1 MPSDGPPLP
10 TVSGPALREA
20 KFALRTR
27 CLARRD
33 ALPAQEHAAASAA
46 IAAGIAGID
55 SWVQA
60 PAVLVTLPFGSE
72 WNTRPLVDAALAAGK
87 AVVLPRVNPRTRM
100 LDLFAIRDPESDV
113 ERLCIP
119 DAQVV
124 SRRRGGAGCRRLR
137 CPRRAAGLRRQFYAC
152 CRRAG
157 GCRGSRR
164 RRAVD
169 SRARGSTR
177 AVRHSTCA
185 AAAADDMVRAPGRNL
200 TLAIQVFSARR
211 HATRCHPESCAHLP
225 QTDPRVRR
233 RSNGRHG
240 RQPRQ
245 RRLSTLRRD
254 TGVADLRAGCAL
266 GLARRL
272 GFRRWRAG
280 ADHGGANR
288 PVAGARGAAPRSR
301 MALPFSLKQTG
312 VPAGAPLAGATL
324 PPLALALGW
333 RPTLLLVTAL
343 GALVIVAAQP
353 TRRLLDADRLPARP
367 LSVRGVLAPLRA
379 VFASRALAELSLAGF
394 TYAATQVCLMSFLVV
409 YLTETLGRSLVAA
422 GLALTVANLGGIVG
436 RIGWGAI
443 ADRRIPPRRLLGLLG
458 ILSCLCA
465 VATAAFDARWSPGV
479 LLALCATFGA
489 TAIGW
494 NGVQLAELA
503 RHAPR
508 GQEGAITG
516 ASGFLTLSGVVVGP
530 PTFAL
535 LASLTGSYRVGFT
548 VFGIASGLC
557 GAYFLLSGREA
568 MPAAGR

>member
-1 MPSDGPPLP
+1 M
-10 TVSGPALREA
+10 
-20 KFALRTR
+20 
-27 CLARRD
+27 
-33 ALPAQEHAAASAA
+33 
-46 IAAGIAGID
+46 
-55 SWVQA
+55 
-60 PAVLVTLPFGSE
+60 
-72 WNTRPLVDAALAAGK
+72 
-87 AVVLPRVNPRTRM
+87 
-100 LDLFAIRDPESDV
+100 
-113 ERLCIP
+113 
-119 DAQVV
+119 
-124 SRRRGGAGCRRLR
+124 
-137 CPRRAAGLRRQFYAC
+137 
-152 CRRAG
+152 
-157 GCRGSRR
+157 
-164 RRAVD
+164 
-169 SRARGSTR
+169 
-177 AVRHSTCA
+177 
-185 AAAADDMVRAPGRNL
+185 
-200 TLAIQVFSARR
+200 
-211 HATRCHPESCAHLP
+211 
-225 QTDPRVRR
+225 
-233 RSNGRHG
+233 
-240 RQPRQ
+240 
-245 RRLSTLRRD
+245 
-254 TGVADLRAGCAL
+254 
-266 GLARRL
+266 
-272 GFRRWRAG
+272 
-280 ADHGGANR
+280 
-288 PVAGARGAAPRSR
+288 
-301 MALPFSLKQTG
+301 
-312 VPAGAPLAGATL
+312 
-324 PPLALALGW
+324 
-333 RPTLLLVTAL
+333 
-343 GALVIVAAQP
+343 IVAAQP

-367 LSVRGVLAPLRA
+367 LNVRGVLAPLRA

-557 GAYFLLSGREA
+557 GAYFLFSGRRVI
-568 MPAAGR
+568 PVTGR

>member
-1 MPSDGPPLP
+1 MTPTPSR
-10 TVSGPALREA
+10 PAGV
-20 KFALRTR
+20 
-27 CLARRD
+27 
-33 ALPAQEHAAASAA
+33 
-46 IAAGIAGID
+46 AG
-55 SWVQA
+55 
-60 PAVLVTLPFGSE
+60 T
-72 WNTRPLVDAALAAGK
+72 ALA
-87 AVVLPRVNPRTRM
+87 V
-100 LDLFAIRDPESDV
+100 
-113 ERLCIP
+113 
-119 DAQVV
+119 
-124 SRRRGGAGCRRLR
+124 
-137 CPRRAAGLRRQFYAC
+137 
-152 CRRAG
+152 
-157 GCRGSRR
+157 
-164 RRAVD
+164 
-169 SRARGSTR
+169 
-177 AVRHSTCA
+177 
-185 AAAADDMVRAPGRNL
+185 
-200 TLAIQVFSARR
+200 TLAIQVFTSLAGT
-211 HATRCHPESCAHLP
+211 ATSVLAPEIAPALGLP
-225 QTDPRVRR
+225 TKLIGVFVGVLYAGGMAASLASGGFVERYGAIRV
-233 RSNGRHG
+233 S
-240 RQPRQ
+240 QACV
-245 RRLSTLRRD
+245 LL
-254 TGVADLRAGCAL
+254 CAL
-266 GLARRL
+266 GLAL
-272 GFRRWRAG
+272 
-280 ADHGGANR
+280 
-288 PVAGARGAAPRSR
+288 VAGAGSSPTLAGLVLTTAALIIGLGYGPITPASSQVLARTAPRSR
-301 MALPFSLKQTG
+301 MALTFSLKQTG
-312 VPAGAPLAGATL
+312 VPAGAALAGAAL